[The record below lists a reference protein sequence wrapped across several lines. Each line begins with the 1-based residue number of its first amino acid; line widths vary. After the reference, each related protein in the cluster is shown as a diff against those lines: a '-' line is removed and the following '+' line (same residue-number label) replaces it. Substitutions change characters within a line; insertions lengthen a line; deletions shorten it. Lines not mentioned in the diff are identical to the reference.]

1 MKTQDFSTSIT
12 VNATPKATFDAINTI
27 AGWWTDS
34 FEGDSRKLNDEFTV
48 YFYHGVHVTTQKI
61 VEFVP
66 GKKVVWLVTGS
77 DLNFISDKEEWK
89 NTTIVFELSEVGNK
103 TKIDFTHVGLTP
115 QGECFDACSGAW
127 QQYIYSLLQFINTG
141 KGNPTTKKEMDEKK
155 ASASN

>member
-1 MKTQDFSTSIT
+1 MKAQDFHTSIT
-12 VNATPKATFDAINTI
+12 VDATTKEAFDAINDI

-34 FEGDSRKLNDEFTV
+34 LEGDSYKLNDEFTV

-66 GKKVVWLVTGS
+66 NKKVVWLVTES
-77 DLNFISDKEEWK
+77 DLNFIKDKEEWK
-89 NTTIVFELSEVGNK
+89 GTTIVFELSAIGNK

-115 QGECFDACSGAW
+115 RVECHEACSGAW

-141 KGNPTTKKEMDEKK
+141 KGNPTTKEEMDKKK
-155 ASASN
+155 AKASN